1 MRLLARGLAALA
13 LALVAPA
20 CLAQMAPKMDALF
33 DSMSNVTSPGI
44 VEGQTRGVL
53 TGGAIQARFGTAGIQ
68 IAGFSPPSISA
79 GCGGIDAWGGSF
91 SFVNKEQFTNFARKV
106 AANAAGYMFKLAL
119 QSMCSACENTMS
131 GVQSTV
137 ETVNRYFQNSCET
150 AQLLS
155 DKSGGAAAARAV
167 GASARSFMRSTGIGG
182 DEYENA
188 HQGPGEQSE
197 AAALANS
204 NPDAG
209 AKLIPGNVVYKAM
222 REAGLGSWFG
232 DGTGDEFY
240 QDVMSLTG
248 TLIVCVPGVGGCRAP
263 EFDTSSR
270 EKEPVAFPIRGTVR
284 FMDLVLG
291 SRSGPLTFL
300 RCSGECLDVTPM
312 PVVTYKGMADRV
324 VDVLSGTQGA
334 YGDDGGLIGKFARN
348 LGAFTDKERGFMTGM
363 GAYTSKA
370 LALARRNEAAAHQ
383 FVAAFAPEL
392 GAEILANY
400 IDRIVASSIIAVDL
414 RGTDAT
420 GQMRQM
426 LDEVRRG
433 IRDDRA
439 AIAQSISGQ
448 AQLMAYF
455 DALLRNSE
463 APYVPPRAYT
473 IPGSE

>member
-1 MRLLARGLAALA
+1 MPAPGSSTNPLKARWERLSPAVKQRVMMFAAFLAITVVVWPMLGDSGKPRRKDAKPNDLSTLVTASDPNKLGLTAMSAELQQLQTQVQA
-13 LALVAPA
+13 ITRTLER
-20 CLAQMAPKMDALF
+20 MD
-33 DSMSNVTSPGI
+33 
-44 VEGQTRGVL
+44 
-53 TGGAIQARFGTAGIQ
+53 
-68 IAGFSPPSISA
+68 
-79 GCGGIDAWGGSF
+79 
-91 SFVNKEQFTNFARKV
+91 
-106 AANAAGYMFKLAL
+106 
-119 QSMCSACENTMS
+119 
-131 GVQSTV
+131 
-137 ETVNRYFQNSCET
+137 
-150 AQLLS
+150 
-155 DKSGGAAAARAV
+155 
-167 GASARSFMRSTGIGG
+167 
-182 DEYENA
+182 
-188 HQGPGEQSE
+188 
-197 AAALANS
+197 
-204 NPDAG
+204 
-209 AKLIPGNVVYKAM
+209 
-222 REAGLGSWFG
+222 
-232 DGTGDEFY
+232 TGDEFY